1 MNRPPIAERAYAA
14 LVRLYPRRFRE
25 DYGNDMVRLFH
36 DQRHDGPR
44 ARVYLRATRD
54 LILTIPHQHLEVHVN
69 RNPTAALLLIYLTVA
84 LVGVVVAVVGGSSAP
99 ALIIGAALAASGT
112 ALAIA
117 TWRRAAPFQG
127 SGLSA
132 QWWKFLLA
140 GPVLI
145 GSVIV
150 AAGLGVQAWS
160 LGIAVILAAIGLVT
174 IGLVLAVVRLASR
187 RHPTPA

>member
-1 MNRPPIAERAYAA
+1 M
-14 LVRLYPRRFRE
+14 VRLYPRRFRN
-25 DYGNDMVRLFH
+25 DYGTDMVRLFH
-36 DQRHDGPR
+36 DQRQDGR
-44 ARVYLRATRD
+44 GARVYLRTTVD
-54 LILTIPHQHLEVHVN
+54 LILTIPNQHVEVHMN
-69 RNPTAALLLIYLTVA
+69 RNPTPALLLTYLTVA
-84 LVGVVVAVVGGSSAP
+84 VAGIVVAAVGGSSTP
-99 ALIIGAALAASGT
+99 ALIVGAALAASGS

-132 QWWKFLLA
+132 QWWKFVVA

-150 AAGLGVQAWS
+150 AAGLGVEAWF
-160 LGIAVILAAIGLVT
+160 LGMAVLIAAIGLLT
-174 IGLVLAVVRLASR
+174 IGLVLAVVRLAGR